1 MPGRAALPRL
11 AGVASGGTAGAR
23 QARVRAPELSGA
35 GGWIGTDGPLTL
47 RGLRGRFVL
56 LDFWTSCCVNCLHV
70 LDELR
75 PLEERFA
82 DVLVVVG
89 VHSPKFAHEADHAVL
104 VDAVERY
111 EVRHPVLDDP
121 QLTTW
126 SQYAV
131 RAWPTLVLVDPE
143 GYVVHTASGEGHA
156 QGLARLLAELV
167 AEHDAR
173 GTLRRGG
180 PAYVPPPPATTALRF
195 PGGVAELPDGSLL
208 VSDTAH
214 HQLVVLDR
222 EGRRELARVGTGERG
237 LVDGPA
243 PRFAEP
249 QGVCVLADGTVLVAD
264 SANHVLRAVDLVAG
278 TATTVAGTGA
288 AWRPGGAT
296 AGPARE
302 VALSTPWDVCEYGG
316 RVVVA
321 MAGTHQLWEHDP
333 VAGTV
338 RVLAGTSGEGLRDG
352 DAGHAYLAQPSGLA
366 PAADRLWF
374 VDAETSALRWYR
386 DGDGSGDVGG
396 EGGGEGGEVGTA
408 VGSGLFDFGHRDG
421 PAGQALLQHPL
432 GVCLLPDGSVA
443 VLDTYDDAVRRYD
456 PVTDEVTTL
465 ATGVR
470 EPSGAVVVDGAL
482 LVVASAAHRL
492 ERVELGELRVRGPAQ
507 RTQRTQR
514 PVSALAPGAVALEVV
529 FEPPPGQHLDERDG
543 PATRLVVSA
552 SPPELLVEGA
562 GAGPGLSRG
571 LVLAG
576 AGAGAGAGDV
586 TGGVLHVAATAAS
599 CDEGVEHPACH
610 ITQQD
615 WGIPVRLAPGGPD
628 VLRLVLRGA

>member
-1 MPGRAALPRL
+1 MTTQRRP
-11 AGVASGGTAGAR
+11 
-23 QARVRAPELSGA
+23 ARVRAPELTGA
-35 GGWIGTDGPLTL
+35 GGWIGTDGPLT
-47 RGLRGRFVL
+47 LRGRFVL

-75 PLEERFA
+75 PLEQRFA
-82 DVLVVVG
+82 DVLEVVG

-111 EVRHPVLDDP
+111 EVHHPVLDDP
-121 QLTTW
+121 DLTTW

-143 GYVVHTASGEGHA
+143 GYVVHTASGEGHGE
-156 QGLARLLAELV
+156 GLGRLLDELV
-167 AEHDAR
+167 AEHDAK

-180 PAYVPPPPATTALRF
+180 PAYVAPPPPTTALRF
-195 PGGVAELPDGSLL
+195 PGKVAELPDGTLL
-208 VSDTAH
+208 VTDTAH

-222 EGRRELARVGTGERG
+222 DGAQELARVGTGERG
-237 LVDGPA
+237 LVDGAA

-249 QGVCVLADGTVLVAD
+249 QGVCVLGDGTVLVAD
-264 SANHVLRAVDLVAG
+264 TANHVLRTVDLATG
-278 TATTVAGTGA
+278 SATTVAGTGA
-288 AWRPGGAT
+288 VWRPGEPT
-296 AGPARE
+296 AGPALG
-302 VALSTPWDVCEYGG
+302 VALSTPWDVCEHGG

-321 MAGTHQLWEHDP
+321 MAGTHQLWAYDP
-333 VAGTV
+333 TSGTVEVVAGT
-338 RVLAGTSGEGLRDG
+338 TGEGLRDG
-352 DAGHAYLAQPSGLA
+352 DARRAYLAQPSGLA
-366 PAADRLWF
+366 SAGDRLWF

-386 DGDGSGDVGG
+386 DTAG
-396 EGGGEGGEVGTA
+396 GGEVGTA
-408 VGSGLFDFGHRDG
+408 VGTGLFDFGHRDG
-421 PAGQALLQHPL
+421 PAAQALLQHPL
-432 GVCLLPDGSVA
+432 GVCVLPDGSLA

-456 PVTDEVTTL
+456 PATDEVTTL

-492 ERVELGELRVRGPAQ
+492 ERVGLGELRVTGPAQ
-507 RTQRTQR
+507 RTSR
-514 PVSALAPGAVALEVV
+514 PVSGVAPGPLALEVV

-552 SPPELLVEGA
+552 SPPELLRDGA
-562 GAGPGLSRG
+562 GAGPGLSRR
-571 LVLAG
+571 LVLAD
-576 AGAGAGAGDV
+576 AGE
-586 TGGVLHVAATAAS
+586 GVLHVAATAAS
-599 CDEGVEHPACH
+599 CDEGASHPACH

-615 WGIPVRLAPGGPD
+615 WGIPVRLAAGEPD